1 MCAPA
6 TTNRFGGTHDS
17 PSPSGLPGGGGFG
30 GSFGVVV
37 IIIVVGNPSV
47 STLNLPV
54 HPRGVVCRSWSSA
67 TLLGRV

>member
-17 PSPSGLPGGGGFG
+17 PSPSERPGGGGG
-30 GSFGVVV
+30 GDGFGVVV

-54 HPRGVVCRSWSSA
+54 HLRGVVCRSWSSA